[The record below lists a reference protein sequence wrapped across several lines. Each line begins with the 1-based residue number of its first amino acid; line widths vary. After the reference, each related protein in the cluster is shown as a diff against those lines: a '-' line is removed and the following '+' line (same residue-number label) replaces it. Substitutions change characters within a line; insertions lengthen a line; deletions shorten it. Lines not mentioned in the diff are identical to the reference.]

1 MGTGPLVFTGI
12 SSFSN
17 DFQTILSRAVSIAQ
31 LPIKALQN
39 QQTDL
44 LQKKQ
49 LLIGLN
55 PVVSGLGSSIAA
67 LGSIA
72 ANQSVSASSS
82 DITKV
87 TAVNTG
93 STAPAAYAI
102 TNIQSLATAATE
114 RSANPYADSAKTA
127 VSVGGANT
135 LELVF
140 GSTTKT
146 ITLTSKT
153 NNLAGVRDAINNLG
167 IGVTATIL
175 TTGASANY
183 LSLSSN
189 VSGATNLQLLDV
201 AANAGK
207 PDYSAAPVN
216 LLTKTLQASP
226 TPSTSIGTYADPA
239 VTNVSVAGASTLEL
253 VYGSTTN
260 AITLTPATNNL
271 NSVRDA
277 INALGIGVTA
287 SVVNNGVNSNSLSL
301 TPVTP
306 GNTLQLLD
314 ITPDTNGNPDYT
326 AAPASLVT
334 NTNQGSNAA
343 FTLNGVPIT
352 RTSNSIND
360 VIPGLSFTLLGQTGL
375 NQTVTL
381 SLATD
386 RSQLANALQTFTQNY
401 NALSAQIDAQSGPG
415 AGLLAGDV
423 LVQNLRED
431 MWQLSTYQGPGSSIK
446 NLSDMGVTF
455 DTTGKMSFDQS
466 AINSFSDSQLADA
479 FKFFGSSSS
488 GFGAMASQ
496 FTHLS
501 DPATGAIRQQE
512 DGYDKE
518 NTQLS
523 DQINALNDRV
533 AVMQSSMT
541 AKIQAADA
549 LVAQLEA
556 QQKLVNASI
565 TSMNYTMFGYQNNN
579 GTFGSNSGSGNSSTG

>member
-1 MGTGPLVFTGI
+1 MGTGPLVFTGV

-17 DFQTILSRAVSIAQ
+17 DFQTILNRAVSIAQ

-55 PVVSGLGSSIAA
+55 PVVSSLGSSIAA

-72 ANQSVSASSS
+72 ANQAVSASSS
-82 DITKV
+82 DTTKV
-87 TAVNTG
+87 TAVNNG
-93 STAPAAYAI
+93 STAPAAYSI
-102 TNIQSLATAATE
+102 TNIQSLASAASE
-114 RSANPYADSAKTA
+114 RSANPYADSATTA

-146 ITLTSKT
+146 ITLTSDT
-153 NNLAGVRDAINNLG
+153 NNLVGVRDAINNLG

-175 TTGASANY
+175 TTGANANY

-189 VSGATNLQLLDV
+189 VAGATNLQLLDV

-207 PDYSAAPVN
+207 PDYSVAPVN

-239 VTNVSVAGASTLEL
+239 VTNVSTAGASTLEL
-253 VYGSTTN
+253 VYGSTTS

-271 NSVRDA
+271 NGVRDA

-287 SVVNNGVNSNSLSL
+287 SVVNNGPNSNSLSL
-301 TPVTP
+301 SPATP

-314 ITPDTNGNPDYT
+314 ITPKNGNPDFT
-326 AAPASLVT
+326 AVPASLVT
-334 NTNQGSNAA
+334 NTNQGSNAV
-343 FTLNGVPIT
+343 FTLNGVAIT
-352 RTSNSIND
+352 RTGNSVND
-360 VIPGLSFTLLGQTGL
+360 VIPGLSFTLLGLTDSSHP
-375 NQTVTL
+375 VTL

-386 RSQLANALQTFTQNY
+386 RSQLANALQTFTQDY
-401 NALSAQIDAQSGPG
+401 NALSSQIDAQSGPG
-415 AGLLAGDV
+415 AGLLAGDL

-431 MWQLSTYQGPGSSIK
+431 MWQLSTYQGPGSIK

-455 DTTGKMSFDQS
+455 DTNGKMSFDQS

-479 FKFFGSSSS
+479 FRFFGSSSS

-501 DPATGAIRQQE
+501 DPAAGAIRQQE

-579 GTFGSNSGSGNSSTG
+579 GTFGSNNGSNSSTG